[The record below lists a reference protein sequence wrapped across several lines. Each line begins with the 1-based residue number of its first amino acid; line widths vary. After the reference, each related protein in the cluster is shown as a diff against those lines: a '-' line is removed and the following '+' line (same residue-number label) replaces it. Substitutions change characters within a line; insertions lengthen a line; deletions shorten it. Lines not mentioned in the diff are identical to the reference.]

1 MYYVGKLIQGL
12 GLTIILFDYLR
23 TFPEL
28 MSRKIL
34 IIGIVMFTAG
44 WVLNRY
50 LLKQ

>member
-28 MSRKIL
+28 MSRMIL
-34 IIGIVMFTAG
+34 VIGVAMFTFG
-44 WVLNRY
+44 WVLNRF
-50 LLKQ
+50 LLKK